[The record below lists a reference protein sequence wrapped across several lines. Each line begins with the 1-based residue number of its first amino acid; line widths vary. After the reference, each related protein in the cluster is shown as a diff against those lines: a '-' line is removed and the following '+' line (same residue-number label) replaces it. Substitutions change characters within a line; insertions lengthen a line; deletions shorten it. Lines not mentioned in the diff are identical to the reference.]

1 MCRSLY
7 LLLGFILAIMDMM
20 MMWHACGRHQERPM
34 IDAAL
39 KNDCKHLLLSI
50 DDVCCSLI
58 PSADRA
64 NGTRLCNFDTAMD
77 VSCPSRVWAHEVF
90 LINITRVTNQSSLS
104 MHDFIQVGLRGVSLI
119 LCIRVSFR
127 QLGIS
132 TASFTF
138 ECMVNDPGLYSVHA
152 NLIYEGHDGLD
163 YTKSA
168 TASTYR
174 RHRANVLSVPR
185 NIEVQPLPNS
195 SSDSTL
201 PSEKCL
207 SNRKVHRGRWL
218 QHRHVCAQQHPLCSV
233 PPSGSG
239 WQYVPYECY
248 YEKQSQ
254 RRLQHLFQN
263 RTIVF
268 TGDSTMRFLWGQLVN
283 LLDPPPRTVLAS
295 SLRGDAQ

>member
-1 MCRSLY
+1 
-7 LLLGFILAIMDMM
+7 
-20 MMWHACGRHQERPM
+20 MWQACGRHQERPM

-58 PSADRA
+58 QSVDRA
-64 NGTRLCNFDTAMD
+64 NGTRLCSFDPAID
-77 VSCPSRVWAHEVF
+77 VSCPSRVWVHEVF
-90 LINITRVTNQSSLS
+90 LVNITRVTNQSYLS
-104 MHDFIQVGLRGVSLI
+104 MHDFIEVGLKGVSI
-119 LCIRVSFR
+119 SLCIRVSFR
-127 QLGIS
+127 QVDIS

-163 YTKSA
+163 YNKSV

-185 NIEVQPLPNS
+185 SIEVQPLPNS
-195 SSDSTL
+195 RSSSDSAPTLTL

-218 QHRHVCAQQHPLCSV
+218 QHRHVCAQQQPLCSV

-248 YEKQSQ
+248 YEKESQ

-263 RTIVF
+263 RTILF
-268 TGDSTMRFLWGQLVN
+268 TRCASCG
-283 LLDPPPRTVLAS
+283 AS
-295 SLRGDAQ
+295 S